1 MCFLLSALTGKLKM
15 VQAATTRSIKLA
27 LLAPIVGLSG
37 LLLFVDGRQSLDAWH
52 SYRSAQA
59 IQEFDT
65 GANRF
70 VTGLFEVLMERL
82 ATNNGLQ
89 APAPASIEVLS
100 EIERRRLA
108 VRQNFDLGLAAL
120 EKFDFPNK
128 QTLLQNLGTALDAAN
143 QARRQADDA
152 LRLSRDQRDEAL
164 RKTFVPTITA
174 SVNAALKVWFAA
186 LHNAAASDPALAR
199 LATIKELG
207 WRMRDIAGMER
218 SNIASAI
225 SAAAPLPAERIP
237 ENAAIRSRVDLLW
250 QQLEN
255 LTADAATPPTIK
267 QALAGAKEGYFTGYR
282 NLADQMRKASD
293 EGGKYGLTTPQ
304 WVETT
309 TPQLGTLLQVMYA
322 AGQASEA
329 RTDGLRQA
337 ALWSLASQL
346 GLLLLAL
353 VAAASAALIAVRRV
367 ARPLAGLTSAVER
380 LAAGETAVT
389 VPGTKRNDEI
399 GAIANAI
406 SLFKDALIQRS
417 IREQLTVSE
426 ADVTARRTQ
435 ATAELIRSFDARV
448 SGLVQALARSASEL
462 EVTAGSMTMTAERT
476 NQQSDRVATAANE
489 TTANVQAVATATEE
503 LAASASEIGAQIAQ
517 SSAIASRA
525 LDDAKRTNETVQ
537 TLAQGAQKI
546 GDVAALISGIAGQT
560 NLLALNATIEA
571 ARAGEAGRGFA
582 VVAAEV
588 KELAN
593 QTARATEDISA
604 QITHIQTATGH
615 AVDAIRGIGQTIEEV
630 YQIATTVSAAAEEQ
644 QAATQEIARTI
655 AQAAQ
660 GTDAVSRNIDSVR
673 EAATQTG
680 SAADRVLSAAAEL
693 AEGSSTLSREVSTFL
708 VGIRAA

>member
-1 MCFLLSALTGKLKM
+1 M
-15 VQAATTRSIKLA
+15 
-27 LLAPIVGLSG
+27 
-37 LLLFVDGRQSLDAWH
+37 LLFADGRQSLDAWH

-59 IQEFDT
+59 AQEFDA

-89 APAPASIEVLS
+89 APAPASVEVLD
-100 EIERRRLA
+100 EVERRRLA
-108 VRQNFDLGLAAL
+108 VRQNFDIGLTAL
-120 EKFDFPNK
+120 ERFDFPNK
-128 QTLLQNLGTALDAAN
+128 QALLQDLSTAVNAAN

-152 LRLSRDQRDEAL
+152 LKLPRDQRDEVL
-164 RKTFVPTITA
+164 RKSYVPAITA

-186 LHNAAASDPALAR
+186 LHDAATSDPSLAR
-199 LATIKELG
+199 LAIIKELG

-255 LTADAATPPTIK
+255 LTADAATSPAITR
-267 QALAGAKEGYFTGYR
+267 AMARAREDYFTGFR

-304 WVETT
+304 WVGTT

-322 AGQASEA
+322 AGQASELHTEA
-329 RTDGLRQA
+329 VRQA

-346 GLLLLAL
+346 ALFLLGL
-353 VAAASAALIAVRRV
+353 VSAASAALIVVRRV
-367 ARPLAGLTSAVER
+367 ARPLAGLTLTVER
-380 LAAGETAVT
+380 LATGETAVM
-389 VPGTKRNDEI
+389 VSGTERKDEI
-399 GAIANAI
+399 GAIANA
-406 SLFKDALIQRS
+406 LAVFKNALIERAH
-417 IREQLTVSE
+417 REQLTASA
-426 ADVTARRTQ
+426 ADMTARRTH
-435 ATAELIRSFDARV
+435 ATAELIERFDAKV

-462 EVTAGSMTMTAERT
+462 ETTAGAMTTTAEHT
-476 NQQSDRVATAANE
+476 SQQSDRLTTAANQ
-489 TTANVQAVATATEE
+489 TTANVQAVAAATEE

-517 SSAIASRA
+517 SSAIAGRA
-525 LDDAKRTNETVQ
+525 LDDAKRTNATVQ
-537 TLAQGAQKI
+537 TLAQSAQKI

-604 QITHIQTATGH
+604 QITQIQTATGH
-615 AVDAIRGIGQTIEEV
+615 AVEAIRGIGQTIEEV

-655 AQAAQ
+655 AQAAR

-680 SAADRVLSAAAEL
+680 SAAEQVLSAAAEL
-693 AEGSSTLSREVSTFL
+693 AQGSSTLSREVGAFIG
-708 VGIRAA
+708 GIRAA